1 MKPTDLDLYN
11 QVKDIIIE
19 INPKHSAYR
28 SMLIQKKYKEVFED
42 LYPNKQPYLNKKPK
56 KDKLNRWL
64 DEQWINVYA
73 YLNENKI
80 IPCGSSEYVE
90 FSACRPLIRVNK
102 KTPITIKELLD
113 KFGKDK
119 LNELIK
125 IKNKDPQNLILRWK
139 DGKIIKKKL

>member
-80 IPCGSSEYVE
+80 IRCGSSEYVE

-139 DGKIIKKKL
+139 DGKIIKKK